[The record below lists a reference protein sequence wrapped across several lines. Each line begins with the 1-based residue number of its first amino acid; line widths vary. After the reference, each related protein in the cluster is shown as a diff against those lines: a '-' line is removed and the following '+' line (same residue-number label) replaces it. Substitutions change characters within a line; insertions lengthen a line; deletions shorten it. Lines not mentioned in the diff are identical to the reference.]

1 MPVCVERCP
10 AIAGI
15 VERILHRIGGT
26 SVVETSGHA
35 EVPPCQRIE
44 KDVLQPSRQTR
55 ESRPEICFQSI
66 PDSSFPTF
74 LEEVFERVDP
84 DVDRTVRFA
93 KTLDDFFQKS
103 WKGRVR
109 Y

>member
-1 MPVCVERCP
+1 MSVCVERCP

-44 KDVLQPSRQTR
+44 KDVLHPSWQAR
-55 ESRPEICFQSI
+55 ESRPEARLEGILDA
-66 PDSSFPTF
+66 PFPTF
-74 LEEVFERVDP
+74 LEEVFERIDP
-84 DVDRTVRFA
+84 DVDRAIRLA
-93 KTLDDFFQKS
+93 KTVHAPKS
-103 WKGRVR
+103 DLGA
-109 Y
+109 